1 MNFKEIRKMDK
12 LVKEWLK
19 YRKETNLNISFNEY
33 LAIKKDSN

>member
-1 MNFKEIRKMDK
+1 MRKMEK

-19 YRKETNLNISFNEY
+19 YCKKTNLNISFNEY